1 MRTSYFYAI
10 GSFILTILVLIYLG
24 FLLGKTG
31 LSVESIGCSFAAV
44 LAMAITVGY
53 GKEAAKYYRYS
64 KS

>member
-1 MRTSYFYAI
+1 MRTTYLFAI

-44 LAMAITVGY
+44 LAMAITVGW